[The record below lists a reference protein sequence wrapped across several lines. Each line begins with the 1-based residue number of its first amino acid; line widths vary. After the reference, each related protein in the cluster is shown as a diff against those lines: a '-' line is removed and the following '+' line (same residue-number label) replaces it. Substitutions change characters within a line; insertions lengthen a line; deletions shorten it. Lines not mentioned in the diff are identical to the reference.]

1 MSEKI
6 LKALMQLFAIGAG
19 IDKKTYHRRAVVEAF
34 LKQQLNTASVLEY
47 LSLFDYHCRFSQ
59 AGPGEGGE
67 KSVISFDKV
76 RTICAEV
83 NKDLSTRQKYVVMI
97 RLLEFILSGSK
108 DVSENEKQYLQIVAE
123 VLNISD
129 KDFALGFS
137 FAQKN
142 APAIDSDQCLLI
154 NGNEKFPSSSK
165 HLKRAGM
172 SGEIMVVRFAQADI
186 MFAKYTGKDA
196 LTLNGQQ
203 ITAGSI
209 YVIMQ
214 GSMFRSGLMDAV
226 YYSEILH
233 RFLKSSEEK
242 KITFAIEN
250 IEYRFK
256 NGAIGLHTLSFTTSS
271 GNLVGVMGGSGAGKS
286 TLLNI
291 LNGSNAPSKGNVFI
305 NGMNLHHEQEKL
317 EGIIGNIPQDDLLFE
332 DLTVEQNL
340 FYSTK
345 LCMGHLS
352 DDEIHKKVSATLESL
367 GLSETKNLRVGN
379 ALNKVISGG
388 QRKRL
393 NIALELIREPSIL
406 FVDEPTS
413 GLSSRDAENVMDLLK
428 QLANSGKLVF
438 VVIHQPSSDIFKMF
452 DELLLLDTGGYP
464 VYFGN
469 PVDALTHFRR
479 VADFAGADEAE
490 CDRCGNINP
499 EQLFA
504 IIEMRSLD
512 EYGNPTHERKT
523 SPHDWYVQFRKES
536 LAASAE
542 AHKSAAEKNST
553 PPLSGQKRTGLFKQ
567 FLVFF
572 TRDVLSKLSNRQYV
586 LITLLEAPLLAV
598 VLAGVLRYYKPGV
611 TYLLSDNQNI
621 PAYLFISV
629 IVALFLGL
637 IVSAEEI
644 IRDRKIQMR
653 ESFLNLS
660 RNSYLFSKICV
671 MFILSAVQS
680 LAFVLLGNL
689 ILGVRGLNVDY
700 FLVMFTTSCFANLM
714 GLNIS
719 SGFNSVV
726 TIYIVIPFLIIPQ
739 ILLSGVIVKFD
750 KLNPVISSYDNVPL
764 IGNVMTSRW
773 AFEALAVNQFRSNP
787 YEKNFFDYD
796 RQMSIANYKK
806 DWWMPALREK
816 IDKAERLLTEGG
828 DKKQLAEILPLI
840 RNEIEREN
848 MRLPSIAFTGIE
860 KLSEANFNLSVL
872 KELRTHLERLR
883 QYYVSRY
890 NSASQKKDATIG
902 KLIAQKGSNDFTTF
916 KKNNLNQATDE
927 LLRNSNSAE
936 KLLVTQDRI
945 IQKFEPV
952 FMESFGN
959 TFLRSPFFVSEKN
972 FAGTTYS
979 TFAVNLGVIWI
990 MSIILYIILI
1000 TDTLRKLLSL
1010 RLRERKFESV
1020 PN

>member
-19 IDKKTYHRRAVVEAF
+19 LEKKTFQSRAVVEAF
-34 LKQQLNTASVLEY
+34 LKQQLNTSSVLEY
-47 LSLFDYHCRFSQ
+47 LSLFDYHFRVSQ
-59 AGPGEGGE
+59 AGIDTGK
-67 KSVISFDKV
+67 KSALSFAKV
-76 RTICAEV
+76 RDICTEI
-83 NKDLSTRQKYVVMI
+83 NKDLSTKQKYVVLI
-97 RLLEFILSGSK
+97 RLLEFILSDNK
-108 DVSENEKQYLQIVAE
+108 EVSETEKNYLQVVAE
-123 VLNISD
+123 VLNINEE
-129 KDFALGFS
+129 DFALGFS

-142 APAIDSDQCLLI
+142 ASAIDSDQCLLI
-154 NGNEKFPSSSK
+154 NGNEKSFSSAR

-172 SGEIMVVRFAQADI
+172 SGEVMVIRFAQADI

-196 LTLNGQQ
+196 LSLNGQQ

-209 YVIMQ
+209 YVITQ
-214 GSMFRSGLMDAV
+214 GSMLRSGLMNAV

-233 RFLKSSEEK
+233 GFLKSSEEK
-242 KITFAIEN
+242 KITFSAED

-256 NGAIGLHTLSFTTSS
+256 NDAIGLHTLSFSTTS
-271 GNLVGVMGGSGAGKS
+271 GKLVGIMGGSGAGKS

-291 LNGSNAPSKGNVFI
+291 LNGSNPPSKGNVLI
-305 NGMNLHHEQEKL
+305 NGINLHSEPEKT
-317 EGIIGNIPQDDLLFE
+317 EGVIGNIPQDDLLFE

-345 LCMGHLS
+345 LCMGQLS
-352 DDEIHKKVSATLESL
+352 DDELRKKVSATLESL

-413 GLSSRDAENVMDLLK
+413 GLSSRDAENVMSLLK

-469 PVDALTHFRR
+469 PVDALVHFRR

-499 EQLFA
+499 EQLFG

-512 EYGNPTHERKT
+512 EYGNLTTERKT
-523 SPHDWYVQFRKES
+523 SPYEWYLEFRKNNLDALIDSRET
-536 LAASAE
+536 
-542 AHKSAAEKNST
+542 KAEKNFA
-553 PPLSGQKRTGLFKQ
+553 PPLSEQKRTGLLKQ
-567 FLVFF
+567 FRVFF

-586 LITLLEAPLLAV
+586 LINLLEAPLLAV
-598 VLAGVLRYYKPGV
+598 VLAGVLRYFKPGAP
-611 TYLLSDNQNI
+611 YLFSENQNI

-653 ESFLNLS
+653 EAFLNLS

-671 MFILSAVQS
+671 MFILSAIQS
-680 LAFVLLGNL
+680 LTFVVLGNL
-689 ILGVRGLNVDY
+689 ILGVRGLDMDY
-700 FLVMFTTSCFANLM
+700 FLVMFTTSCFANLL

-719 SGFNSVV
+719 SGLNSVV

-764 IGNVMTSRW
+764 IGNIMTSRW
-773 AFEALAVNQFRSNP
+773 AFEALAVNQFRNNP
-787 YEKNFFDYD
+787 YEKIFFNYD
-796 RQMSIANYKK
+796 RQMSISNYKK

-816 IDKAERLLTEGG
+816 MDKAERLLTEQG
-828 DKKQLAEILPLI
+828 DKKLSAEILPLI
-840 RNEIEREN
+840 KNEIEREN
-848 MRLPSIAFTGIE
+848 LYVPALAFAGTE
-860 KLSEANFNLSVL
+860 KLNVNDFNLPLL
-872 KELRTHLERLR
+872 KDLRNHLEKLR
-883 QYYVSRY
+883 QHYVSRY
-890 NSASQKKDATIG
+890 NSASQNKDAAIG
-902 KLIAQKGSNDFTTF
+902 KLQSQKGNDGFKTF
-916 KKNNLNQATDE
+916 KKNNLNEATEE

-936 KLLVTQDRI
+936 KVLVTQDRI

-952 FMESFGN
+952 FMESAGN
-959 TFLRSPFFVSEKN
+959 TFLRAPFFVCEKKFLGAAYN
-972 FAGTTYS
+972 TY
-979 TFAVNLGVIWI
+979 AINLIVIWL
-990 MSIILYIILI
+990 MSIILYVTLV
-1000 TDTLRKLLSL
+1000 TDTLRKVFSI
-1010 RLRERKFESV
+1010 RFIKRKF
-1020 PN
+1020 NTGQN